1 MFAGKTTELLR
12 KVKTYTIAKKKCLVV
27 CSAKDNRYTTEN
39 FVVSHDQV
47 TSKAMK
53 VSSLEEILPYY
64 HDYDVIAIDEGQFFP
79 DITEKAE
86 KFANDGKIVLIA
98 SLDGTYKRESFGNIV
113 NLLPISE
120 KITKLSAICMK
131 CGADAAFTGRKV
143 HASEVELIGGSE
155 IYSPLCRKCYH
166 STDHTEIN
174 QMKNQHVVNDIKAKI
189 EMKKMRNGQ

>member
-1 MFAGKTTELLR
+1 
-12 KVKTYTIAKKKCLVV
+12 
-27 CSAKDNRYTTEN
+27 
-39 FVVSHDQV
+39 
-47 TSKAMK
+47 
-53 VSSLEEILPYY
+53 
-64 HDYDVIAIDEGQFFP
+64 
-79 DITEKAE
+79 
-86 KFANDGKIVLIA
+86 
-98 SLDGTYKRESFGNIV
+98 
-113 NLLPISE
+113 
-120 KITKLSAICMK
+120 MK